1 MKKSLTLNAALNAI
15 RQTLA
20 IIFPLITFPYVSRVL
35 GKAQYGRYSFS
46 ASIISYFILIATFG
60 INNYAV
66 REGARIRDNKEKIQN
81 LVTDLFSI
89 SLLTTTIS
97 LVALII
103 LTFVNNKLA
112 GYRELIL
119 IQGLSIIL
127 TAVGVDWINTIY
139 EDFLYITIRYIIIQI
154 IALFAVFFFVR
165 GPEDTAKYCLILVI
179 GSYGGNL
186 VNLFYI
192 RKYVKLRINF
202 KVNLKKYFIPLLLLF
217 VNSLATVIYVNS
229 DITMLG
235 FFTNDQ
241 QVGVYSFSSKIY
253 NMVKY
258 LINAILV
265 VTVPRLA
272 FILGTDEKN
281 YKKYLNNIFNVLI
294 LILAPCVTGLCLLSK
309 PIIILLGGEQY
320 LSGNNALIILS
331 FSLIFALI
339 ASVFSN
345 CILIINRLEKRC
357 LVGTITS
364 AVVNVGLNFVLIPT
378 IGITGAAITTV
389 LAECINMIIQAHYS
403 YRDLGI
409 KLELNK
415 WIFIIALIEVVAV
428 GVFCIGSASIFR
440 EFSTV
445 GSLYRIVF
453 SIVCSVVTY
462 LILLRFFKKRLEGA
476 VDVSLFKK

>member
-1 MKKSLTLNAALNAI
+1 MKKSLTINAALNAL

-20 IIFPLITFPYVSRVL
+20 IIFPLITFPYVSTVL
-35 GKAQYGRYSFS
+35 GNTQYGQYSFS
-46 ASIISYFILIATFG
+46 ASIISYFMLIATFG

-66 REGARIRDNKEKIQN
+66 REGARVREDKEKIQKF
-81 LVTDLFSI
+81 VSDLFTI
-89 SLLTTTIS
+89 SLITTTIS
-97 LVALII
+97 LVILLS
-103 LTFVNNKLA
+103 LTFISNKIF

-119 IQGLSIIL
+119 IQSLSIIL
-127 TAVGVDWINTIY
+127 TAIGVDWINTIY

-154 IALFAVFFFVR
+154 IALFAVFLFVR

-192 RKYVKLRINF
+192 RRYVKLRINF
-202 KVNLKKYFIPLLLLF
+202 KVNLKRYFVPLFLLF

-272 FILGTDEKN
+272 FILGNDENN
-281 YKKYLNNIFNVLI
+281 YKRYLNNIFNVLI
-294 LILAPCVTGLCLLSK
+294 LILAPCVAGLCLLSK
-309 PIIILLGGEQY
+309 PIIMLLGGEQY
-320 LSGNNALIILS
+320 LSGNSSLIVLS

-364 AVVNVGLNFVLIPT
+364 AAVNVALNFILIPT

-403 YRDLGI
+403 YKDLGI
-409 KLELNK
+409 KLSLNK
-415 WIFIIALIEVVAV
+415 WVCIIATIEVIAIMT
-428 GVFCIGSASIFR
+428 FCIGSAFIFN
-440 EFSTV
+440 EHSTV
-445 GSLYRIVF
+445 GSLLRITF
-453 SIVCSVVTY
+453 SIVCSVVAY
-462 LILLRFFKKRLEGA
+462 VVLMHIFKRRLEGA
-476 VDVSLFKK
+476 IDISLFKK